1 MLGCSCC
8 SRWNG
13 SLPRSPPSGERHTL
27 CQLWRYCLL
36 QAQSWVF
43 PQAWTSAK
51 GNFSCQ
57 GYIRFCQEWPCPVF
71 DSWGPTNTWLP
82 CLNLSPL
89 SRAIL
94 ALELPIGSAKALA
107 ATTLKFNLFSLAFI
121 VPHECFPYWWLP
133 VTFLHADLWLRVCFL
148 GNSTS
153 DTSIPIT
160 CWALLYLITLHMSS
174 LLLWTILLLPLMP
187 AEPLRLVTD
196 TICSLNSMSSF
207 STAPLMHGPMQYL
220 PLICTSV
227 REFIPAMVV
236 VGMPAAAYMVNS
248 ADRSALCHPG
258 AECSAFQFSAH
269 QSWREQHSLLTRHG
283 RRWGR
288 PLWQDNFCRY

>member
-57 GYIRFCQEWPCPVF
+57 GYIRFCQEWPWPVF

-89 SRAIL
+89 SRTIL

-153 DTSIPIT
+153 DTSYSHNMLGSSLFDNFTYVIPSALNHPAPT
-160 CWALLYLITLHMSS
+160 PDACWATQTGHWHHL
-174 LLLWTILLLPLMP
+174 
-187 AEPLRLVTD
+187 
-196 TICSLNSMSSF
+196 
-207 STAPLMHGPMQYL
+207 
-220 PLICTSV
+220 
-227 REFIPAMVV
+227 
-236 VGMPAAAYMVNS
+236 
-248 ADRSALCHPG
+248 
-258 AECSAFQFSAH
+258 
-269 QSWREQHSLLTRHG
+269 
-283 RRWGR
+283 
-288 PLWQDNFCRY
+288 